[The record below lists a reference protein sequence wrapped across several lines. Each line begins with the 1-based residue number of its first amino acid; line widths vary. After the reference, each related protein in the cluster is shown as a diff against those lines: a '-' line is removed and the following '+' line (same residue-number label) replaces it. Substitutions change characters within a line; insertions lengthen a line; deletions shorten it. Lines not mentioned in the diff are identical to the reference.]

1 MKSVSL
7 AKTTLDVEEPFLSE
21 AEYIVRPEDMA
32 LDLDAT
38 ARSAAA
44 GRVFW
49 DGDTLVHLGS
59 RRINCGRFLS
69 HLTDEKKESFKHHI
83 LMFVDSQRF
92 SLSVVLYLVAS
103 FCTASIDNPFHA
115 VDTAW
120 VSAAIENPSFRTRT
134 FQARIFFDYWKDRYP
149 KAATDD
155 ALNLLAQASRSPVTS
170 NNVESDD
177 PEKSWLTP
185 EEFDDVLNSVWD
197 NYELN
202 GATQPALIRLL
213 SLQYARRP
221 SQLRGLKFLDL
232 KSGGS
237 KVIKGVIENEIH
249 FPSVKEQGVETE
261 FRGGKFEPHPIAD
274 HLWNMLLIQKV
285 EVKAAFEKV
294 LGTELTNEMTDQLPI
309 FTTMARIKK
318 SSKAIRLILKS
329 DPLEMLHDE
338 LFHLRVERVGKVIS
352 LVNNSPIISVAQ
364 WHTQLPVPPISQ
376 RTGQPLILNAIRLRH
391 SKARQLARMGVPKPV
406 LSYWLGH
413 NDDSAIDSYYSD
425 PAEEARKLDE
435 KMAPGLA
442 PIALA
447 FHGRLIASDAEATY
461 PNDPLKSLEF
471 AYNGLLKNVGK
482 CGFYTLCGTSSIP
495 LPCYRCR
502 SFEPL
507 VDAPHEEVLEIL
519 LFRQAQEND
528 VVKLGSQRNAL
539 IPIDLSND
547 IRAVERCIELCKIKR
562 EQK

>member
-1 MKSVSL
+1 VKSVSQ
-7 AKTTLDVEEPFLSE
+7 AKTTLDVEEPLLSGD
-21 AEYIVRPEDMA
+21 EYIVRPEDMA

-59 RRINCGRFLS
+59 RRINCGSFLS
-69 HLTDEKKESFKHHI
+69 HLTDEKKESFKHHT

-92 SLSVVLYLVAS
+92 SLSVVLHLIAS

-115 VDTAW
+115 VDTTW
-120 VSAAIENPSFRTRT
+120 VSAAIENSSFRTRT

-155 ALNLLAQASRSPVTS
+155 ALNLLAKVSRSPVTS

-232 KSGGS
+232 RSGDS
-237 KVIKGVIENEIH
+237 KVIKGVTENEIH
-249 FPSVKEQGVETE
+249 FPSVKEQGVEIE

-274 HLWNMLLIQKV
+274 HLWNMLLIQKA

-294 LGTELTNEMTDQLPI
+294 LGMKLTNEMTDQLPI
-309 FTTMARIKK
+309 FTTMTRIKK

-352 LVNNSPIISVAQ
+352 LVNNSPIISVTH
-364 WHTQLPVPPISQ
+364 WHTQLPVSPISQ
-376 RTGQPLILNAIRLRH
+376 RTGQPLVLNAIRLRH

-471 AYNGLLKNVGK
+471 AHNGLLKNVGK